1 MITHESIDLDTS
13 DAAVVRV
20 RYVQMDDDIDM
31 GGELVIDRATV
42 PYLVEQV
49 DACANVYPYPQTSAK
64 VGTDELRIYAS
75 GSDQMPIVNVINRR
89 PEGGKA
95 GGLYGL
101 MLTVPYAQR
110 LVGLLRALRN

>member
-1 MITHESIDLDTS
+1 MITQESIDLDTS
-13 DAAVVRV
+13 DASVVRV
-20 RYVQMDDDIDM
+20 RYVQMDDGIDM

-49 DACANVYPYPQTSAK
+49 EACATKYPYPQTTAK
-64 VGTDELRIYAS
+64 IGNDELRIYAS

-101 MLTVPYAQR
+101 MMTEAYAKR
-110 LVGLLRALRN
+110 LVGLLRVLRN